1 MPNEERYDFVIVGGG
16 PNGTALASYLGK
28 CGASVCVLEER
39 TEAGGS
45 CENTEPFPG
54 VRITPHAMY
63 MYGGPAP
70 GFDQLELGKYGFRM
84 DWSPMAENLMAQK
97 ESGVKVSDGVAS
109 ITDKDMMGW
118 GKLAGVT
125 TEQPYIREL
134 LRSIF
139 WTPPHPPEIEV
150 TPENVPYMQVYKQH
164 DPSIWTEELLD
175 MTMFDLMDEYCETEP
190 FKVMQAAVAWY
201 SGAAGHWEGVAI
213 PAIGCDITL
222 TLYSGLSVPRGG
234 MHDYF
239 HAIIRSAIANG
250 AVIRTCCPVEEIIIE
265 NGRAAGV
272 RLRET
277 ATCDEKKIW
286 ANKAVISGVD
296 VRQTFID
303 LIGKKHLGDSF
314 LRKVKDIS
322 LKGGSIW
329 VSHLITKQPLRPRE
343 KFKTLNQSEPGQ
355 VGGPFPCDSR
365 DIYYEHVA
373 DVDGRKGAPTV
384 PPERLMWL
392 ATQSDRFSGTDP
404 QCSVPGW
411 YLESPYYVLVP
422 PPEYEQED
430 PWSTR
435 KEDFQQ
441 GRPGTVDEK
450 KEEINAYMRKAFSI
464 VLENLDD
471 DLIMHLANTPY
482 ESEFRNTGLI
492 GGTWCGT
499 RHCDDQ
505 WGETR
510 PIPELSRYRTP
521 IDGLY
526 VCNQTCGHPGG
537 LALMAIPYNLMHILI
552 EDGMVEPGSWWY
564 ASPWYIPQDGKIPA
578 NKNGVK

>member
-1 MPNEERYDFVIVGGG
+1 MAKEERYDFVIVGGG
-16 PNGTALASYLGK
+16 PNGVAMASYLGK
-28 CGASVCVLEER
+28 CGASVIVLEER
-39 TEAGGS
+39 TEAGGAVD
-45 CENTEPFPG
+45 NVEPFPG

-63 MYGGPAP
+63 MYAGPAP
-70 GFDQLELGKYGFRM
+70 GFEQLELWKYGFRM
-84 DWSPMAENLMAQK
+84 DWSPMSRNLMQQK
-97 ESGVKVSDGVAS
+97 ESGVKVSDGIS
-109 ITDKDMMGW
+109 KITDKDMMGW
-118 GKLAGVT
+118 GKLSGVT
-125 TEQPYIREL
+125 TSKPYIKEL

-139 WTPPHPPEIEV
+139 WTPPHPPEVEL
-150 TPENVPYMQVYKQH
+150 TPDNIPYMQVYKQH
-164 DPSIWTEELLD
+164 DPSIWTPELLE

-213 PAIGCDITL
+213 PALGCDITL

-250 AVIRTCCPVEEIIIE
+250 VIVRTCCPVDEIIVE
-265 NGRAAGV
+265 NGVAKGV

-286 ANKAVISGVD
+286 AKKAVISAVD
-296 VRQTFID
+296 VRQTFLK
-303 LIGKKHLGDSF
+303 LIGPSHVGASL
-314 LRKVKDIS
+314 LQKVKDIS

-329 VSHLITKQPLRPRE
+329 VSHLITKKPLRPRA
-343 KFKTLNQSEPGQ
+343 KFKSPGMAEPGE
-355 VGGPFPCDSR
+355 VGGPFPCDDRS
-365 DIYYEHVA
+365 IYYEHVA
-373 DVDGRKGAPTV
+373 DVDGRKGAPSV
-384 PPERLMWL
+384 PPERLLWL
-392 ATQSDRFSGTDP
+392 ATQSKRFSEDEP
-404 QCSVPGW
+404 QCTVPGW

-422 PPEYEQED
+422 PPEYEQ
-430 PWSTR
+430 
-435 KEDFQQ
+435 
-441 GRPGTVDEK
+441 GGPGTIDQK

-464 VLENLDD
+464 VLENLEE

-505 WGETR
+505 WGERR
-510 PIPELSRYRTP
+510 PIPELARYRTP

-526 VCNQTCGHPGG
+526 LCNQTMCHPGG

-552 EDGMVEPGSWWY
+552 EDGLVEPGKWWY
-564 ASPWYIPQDGKIPA
+564 ASPWYIPQQGKIPA
-578 NKNGVK
+578 NKNGVKC

>member
-1 MPNEERYDFVIVGGG
+1 MAKEERYDFVIVGGG
-16 PNGTALASYLGK
+16 PNGVAMAAYLGK
-28 CGASVCVLEER
+28 CGASVIVLEER
-39 TEAGGS
+39 TEAGGAVD
-45 CENTEPFPG
+45 NVEPIPG
-54 VRITPHAMY
+54 VRLTPHAMY
-63 MYGGPAP
+63 MYAGPAP
-70 GFDQLELGKYGFRM
+70 GFEQLELWKYGFRM
-84 DWSPMAENLMAQK
+84 DWSPMSANLMQQK
-97 ESGVKVSDGVAS
+97 ESGVKVSDGIS
-109 ITDKDMMGW
+109 KITDKDMMGW
-118 GKLAGVT
+118 GKISGVT
-125 TEQPYIREL
+125 TAKPYIKEL

-139 WTPPHPPEIEV
+139 WTPPHPPEVEL
-150 TPENVPYMQVYKQH
+150 TPENIPYMQVYKQH
-164 DPSIWTEELLD
+164 DPSVWTPELLE

-190 FKVMQAAVAWY
+190 FKVQQAAVAWY

-213 PAIGCDITL
+213 PALGCDITL

-250 AVIRTCCPVEEIIIE
+250 VIVRTCCPVEEIIVE
-265 NGRAAGV
+265 NGVAKGV

-286 ANKAVISGVD
+286 AKKAVISAVD
-296 VRQTFID
+296 VRQTFLK
-303 LIGKKHLGDSF
+303 LIGPSHVGASL

-329 VSHLITKQPLRPRE
+329 VSHLITKKPLRPRA
-343 KFKTLNQSEPGQ
+343 KYKSVGMAEPGE
-355 VGGPFPCDSR
+355 VGGPFPCDDRS
-365 DIYYEHVA
+365 IYYEHVA
-373 DVDGRKGAPTV
+373 DVDGRKGAPSV
-384 PPERLMWL
+384 PPERLLWL
-392 ATQSDRFSGTDP
+392 ATQSKRFSQDEP
-404 QCSVPGW
+404 QCTVPGW

-422 PPEYEQED
+422 PPEYEQ
-430 PWSTR
+430 
-435 KEDFQQ
+435 
-441 GRPGTVDEK
+441 GGPGTIDKK

-464 VLENLDD
+464 VLENLEE

-505 WGETR
+505 WGERR
-510 PIPELSRYRTP
+510 PIPELARYRTP

-526 VCNQTCGHPGG
+526 LCNQTMCHPGG

-552 EDGMVEPGSWWY
+552 EDGLVEPGKWWY
-564 ASPWYIPQDGKIPA
+564 ASPWYIPQQGKIPA
-578 NKNGVK
+578 NKNGVKC